1 LIIIIAIVAVVVAL
15 AVVAVI
21 VLKKKGAQ
29 SSPDRGVAFGGVG
42 FENPLCKFWPLVF
55 IALANVEGLH

>member
-42 FENPLCKFWPLVF
+42 FENPLCKFCCCCLWSF
-55 IALANVEGLH
+55 LHRHPQT